1 MGKVI
6 ICAPTFLCC
15 TKIMSSK
22 NVTHSS
28 HKQDEALMAVGTQ
41 EPGNVD

>member
-6 ICAPTFLCC
+6 ISAPLFLCC
-15 TKIMSSK
+15 TKIISSK

-28 HKQDEALMAVGTQ
+28 HKHDKALMTVGTQ